1 VIIQDHVLKL
11 DTGLAENGNMI
22 KLLDLLLEEID
33 PSEAYND
40 VDAIQTLVDGKR
52 DLAFIV
58 EKSNNKENWARIQ
71 NTIADNGFKV
81 MYVKGNPYNAYI
93 AYIPGSESKAN
104 ELKDIAEKYGGYL
117 SIYATR
123 EETKRIGEL
132 LGYTK
137 KSIDDF
143 VSQKYPAVN

>member
-1 VIIQDHVLKL
+1 
-11 DTGLAENGNMI
+11 MI

-40 VDAIQTLVDGKR
+40 MDAIQTLVDGKR

-58 EKSNNKENWARIQ
+58 EKSNDPSDWEKIQ
-71 NTIADNGFKV
+71 NIIDNNGFKV

-117 SIYATR
+117 AYDATR
-123 EETKRIGEL
+123 EDTKRIGEL

-143 VSQKYPAVN
+143 ITAKYPAVN

>member
-1 VIIQDHVLKL
+1 
-11 DTGLAENGNMI
+11 MI

-40 VDAIQTLVDGKR
+40 MDAIQTLVDGKR

-58 EKSNNKENWARIQ
+58 EKSNDPSDWEKIQ
-71 NTIADNGFKV
+71 NIIADNGFKV

-117 SIYATR
+117 AYDATR
-123 EETKRIGEL
+123 EDTKRIGEL

-143 VSQKYPAVN
+143 ITAKYPAVN

>member
-1 VIIQDHVLKL
+1 
-11 DTGLAENGNMI
+11 MI

-40 VDAIQTLVDGKR
+40 MDAIQTLVDSKR

-58 EKSNNKENWARIQ
+58 EKSNDPSDWEKIQ
-71 NTIADNGFKV
+71 NIIADNGFKV

-117 SIYATR
+117 AYDATR
-123 EETKRIGEL
+123 EDTKRIGEL

-143 VSQKYPAVN
+143 ITAKYPAVN

>member
-1 VIIQDHVLKL
+1 
-11 DTGLAENGNMI
+11 MI

-40 VDAIQTLVDGKR
+40 MDAIQTLVDSKR

-58 EKSNNKENWARIQ
+58 EKSNDPSDWEKIQ
-71 NTIADNGFKV
+71 NIIADNDFKV

-117 SIYATR
+117 AYDATR
-123 EETKRIGEL
+123 EDTKRIGEL

-143 VSQKYPAVN
+143 ITAKYPAVN

>member
-1 VIIQDHVLKL
+1 
-11 DTGLAENGNMI
+11 MI

-40 VDAIQTLVDGKR
+40 MDAIQTLVDGKR

-58 EKSNNKENWARIQ
+58 EKSNNPSDWEKIQ
-71 NTIADNGFKV
+71 NIIADNGFKV

-117 SIYATR
+117 AYDATR

-143 VSQKYPAVN
+143 ITSKYQMQ

>member
-1 VIIQDHVLKL
+1 
-11 DTGLAENGNMI
+11 MI

-58 EKSNNKENWARIQ
+58 EKSNNPSDWEKIQ
-71 NTIADNGFKV
+71 NIIADNGFKV
-81 MYVKGNPYNAYI
+81 MYVKGNLYNAYV

-117 SIYATR
+117 AYDATR
-123 EETKRIGEL
+123 EDTKRIGEL

-143 VSQKYPAVN
+143 ITAKYPAVN

>member
-1 VIIQDHVLKL
+1 
-11 DTGLAENGNMI
+11 MI

-40 VDAIQTLVDGKR
+40 MDAIQTLVDGKR

-58 EKSNNKENWARIQ
+58 EKSNNPSDWEKIQ
-71 NTIADNGFKV
+71 NIIADNGFKV

-104 ELKDIAEKYGGYL
+104 ELKDIAEKHGGYL
-117 SIYATR
+117 AYDATR
-123 EETKRIGEL
+123 EDTKRIGEL

-143 VSQKYPAVN
+143 ITAKYPAVN

>member
-1 VIIQDHVLKL
+1 
-11 DTGLAENGNMI
+11 MI

-40 VDAIQTLVDGKR
+40 MDAIQTLVDGKR

-58 EKSNNKENWARIQ
+58 EKSNDPSDWEKIQ
-71 NTIADNGFKV
+71 NIIADNGFKV

-104 ELKDIAEKYGGYL
+104 ELKNIAEKYGGYL
-117 SIYATR
+117 AYYATR
-123 EETKRIGEL
+123 EDTKRIGEL

-143 VSQKYPAVN
+143 ITAKYPAVN